1 MAAALGAATGTGA
14 GTTVLATAT
23 GATTG
28 AGSTT
33 TAMAGGG
40 DAASVMGAWNA
51 AASLVNDVSDAAR
64 AALAAGRA
72 LLAAAALA
80 AGLAADLPAV
90 VLDPFEGLRY
100 SPSLVTVASSST
112 ALPVLDLPRNWG
124 SVQPGGSGHGV
135 RDHCRLQN
143 AVEGRPP
150 HCGCVA
156 THVLVNQ
163 ADHHENY
170 NRQGQPGEHARVA
183 LRPPGR
189 DSARRTE
196 VRPHMEGLRP
206 LRLRGQQRGA
216 RVCGLT
222 AGAAFG
228 ICCPHGGGRLGG
240 SPVSTRLPSLR
251 GGATR
256 STQPHPGAAHTQRGG
271 GDGARARGAAV
282 GPVGADA
289 LGEGRGNGS
298 LRRVCRHHEH
308 TFMPASQPSHVMRSA
323 CPAATL
329 ISAAGSPCCCRPS
342 CPSPPLPHSPAPPP
356 GSGGRR

>member
-1 MAAALGAATGTGA
+1 MNSAASRKDTTSASTHEAAVPVPPGSSGARARCSCSTVAAAETATTSEAQGRPGASGEAAKSCQAEAPGTSQAAGAAP
-14 GTTVLATAT
+14 LP
-23 GATTG
+23 
-28 AGSTT
+28 
-33 TAMAGGG
+33 
-40 DAASVMGAWNA
+40 AAPSSPA
-51 AASLVNDVSDAAR
+51 AA
-64 AALAAGRA
+64 
-72 LLAAAALA
+72 
-80 AGLAADLPAV
+80 
-90 VLDPFEGLRY
+90 
-100 SPSLVTVASSST
+100 
-112 ALPVLDLPRNWG
+112 
-124 SVQPGGSGHGV
+124 
-135 RDHCRLQN
+135 
-143 AVEGRPP
+143 PP

-271 GDGARARGAAV
+271 RDGARARGAAV